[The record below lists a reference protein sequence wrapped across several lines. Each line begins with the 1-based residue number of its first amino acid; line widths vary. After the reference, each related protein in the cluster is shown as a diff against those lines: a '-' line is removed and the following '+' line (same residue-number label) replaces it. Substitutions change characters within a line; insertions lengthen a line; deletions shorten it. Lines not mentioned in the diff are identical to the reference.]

1 MLLYPLA
8 YAIVWSLPT
17 GIRIYQTVTG
27 QPAPWQL
34 QTVDKACIVLQG
46 FVDAVIYGA
55 TESSLSNWRN
65 LFFPR
70 RFPAAIGG
78 VGPGLGYGDLSGKRS
93 SNRWSSAP
101 PRSGDQQLVSRP
113 STEMGGPPPHASPNS
128 AGSSTIGESVAGA
141 STEQIELGSL
151 DRNGKGSVP
160 MMGIRKTVEIDVV
173 SSAPGHE
180 GQAVPP
186 QKPLKAYFPDDG
198 GPRLE
203 GTFLD
208 M

>member
-8 YAIVWSLPT
+8 YAVVWSLPT
-17 GIRIYQTVTG
+17 GIRIYQTTTG

-70 RFPAAIGG
+70 KFPTAIDG
-78 VGPGLGYGDLSGKRS
+78 VGPGLGYGDLSGKRA

-113 STEMGGPPPHASPNS
+113 STETGQAPQGSTNS
-128 AGSSTIGESVAGA
+128 LDSSTVGGSVVPH
-141 STEQIELGSL
+141 STEQIELGSF
-151 DRNGKGSVP
+151 DGKKFSST
-160 MMGIRKTVEIDVV
+160 MGIRKTVEIDVV
-173 SSAPGHE
+173 SSAPGYE
-180 GQAVPP
+180 GHTVPP
-186 QKPLKAYFPDDG
+186 QKPLKAYFPDDRG
-198 GPRLE
+198 VQLE

-208 M
+208 V